1 MQLWEGVHLALEQIR
16 TEKLKSFFSVLG
28 VVVGVMFLIIVVSVV
43 EGMDRYVRED
53 FSAQVSGINTLTVR
67 RWSQEFIQ
75 IDGGDDVDWRE
86 RNRRPEVTLAE
97 YEVLRTE
104 MSTEGV
110 IVGALAG
117 VRGSVVGDNGQEL
130 NGTRSVGITSEMF
143 EIRDWVVERG
153 RPFSPQETVAG
164 SSVAVIGT
172 EIADLLYEDRDPIG
186 RSIRVGGVPYRIVG
200 VLEEQGSV
208 FGQSLDN
215 FLLVPIRSPAR
226 ARTGPS
232 AAISELTVQVPD
244 PAMIPRAAIEA
255 EGIMR
260 RERRLRPTQTPNFA
274 VDTAEDRLGAWDT
287 ISTVLF
293 AALPGLVG
301 ISLVVG
307 GIVIMN
313 IMLVSVMQRTREIG
327 VRKALGARRRDI
339 LLQVMIESATLSTL
353 GAVGGVA
360 IGIAIVS
367 GLAAVTILPAAVDL
381 VWMSVGVAL
390 GLVVGM
396 AAGVYPALRASGLN
410 PVDALRYE

>member
-1 MQLWEGVHLALEQIR
+1 MQLWEGVYLALEQIR

-53 FSAQVSGINTLTVR
+53 FSSQVSGINTLTVR
-67 RWSQEFIQ
+67 RWSNEFIQ
-75 IDGGDDVDWRE
+75 IDGGGDVDWRE
-86 RNRRPEVTLAE
+86 RLRRPEVTLAE
-97 YEVLRTE
+97 YELLRRE
-104 MSTEGV
+104 MSGEGV
-110 IVGALAG
+110 LVGALAG
-117 VRGSVVGDNGQEL
+117 VGGSVVGDTGEEVNGA
-130 NGTRSVGITSEMF
+130 RSVGITSEMF

-153 RPFSPQETVAG
+153 RPFSAQETVAG
-164 SSVAVIGT
+164 SAVAVIGL

-186 RSIRVGGVPYRIVG
+186 RSIRIGGVPYRIVG

-226 ARTGPS
+226 TRTGPR
-232 AAISELTVQVPD
+232 APVNEITVQVSD
-244 PAMIPRAAIEA
+244 PARVPQAAIEV

-260 RERRLRPTQTPNFA
+260 RERRLRPTETANFA
-274 VDTAEDRLGAWDT
+274 VDTAEERLGAWDT
-287 ISTVLF
+287 ISAVLF
-293 AALPGLVG
+293 TALPGLVG

-313 IMLVSVMQRTREIG
+313 IMLVSVMERTREIG

-353 GAVGGVA
+353 GALGGVA
-360 IGIAIVS
+360 VGIAIVS
-367 GLAAVTILPAAVDL
+367 GVAAVTILPAAIDI
-381 VWMSVGVAL
+381 VWMSVGVGL
-390 GLVVGM
+390 GLLVGM
-396 AAGVYPALRASGLN
+396 AAGVYPALRASALN